1 MVNSYTDVAKKIVA
15 SDAYQTILSEL
26 QEKLSIPLEESYESM
41 LAEFDGESLSVSQ
54 LNESDIVTV
63 LHTEAQ
69 QIKAYSEKKFRA
81 TDGAL
86 EAQDY
91 PFGEEPEIDDDIG
104 NLNEGVYSQ
113 GFLLKNIIEYL
124 VAKKGVKYLESYLK
138 IERIPNAKA
147 YARQI
152 LTFI

>member
-1 MVNSYTDVAKKIVA
+1 MVNSYTDVAKKIVN

-26 QEKLSIPLEESYESM
+26 QEKFSIPLEQSYESM

-54 LNESDIVTV
+54 FNESDIVAV

-91 PFGEEPEIDDDIG
+91 PFGEEPGIDDDIE
-104 NLNEGVYSQ
+104 NSNEGVYSQ
-113 GFLLKNIIEYL
+113 GFLLKNILEYL
-124 VAKKGVKYLESYLK
+124 AAKKGVKYLESYLK
-138 IERIPNAKA
+138 MERIPSAKA